1 MFVEAEHSQDLVKA
15 TLETMSNILGES
27 IAIKQG
33 GSAKQNPVCEI
44 YLQVQNK
51 GVSKPLH
58 HSLNSPRQVFI
69 LVEKWRAFL
78 FTLEVSLGFP
88 SDFNQ

>member
-1 MFVEAEHSQDLVKA
+1 MEAEHSQDLVKA

-27 IAIKQG
+27 ITIKQG

-51 GVSKPLH
+51 GV
-58 HSLNSPRQVFI
+58 
-69 LVEKWRAFL
+69 
-78 FTLEVSLGFP
+78 
-88 SDFNQ
+88 